1 MLAVAGGVAALL
13 ALNVGKN
20 PQMNK
25 FANKTQEQAC
35 VGIKNS
41 TQCSTLGCPLDP
53 QECIALDNS
62 VGCCR

>member
-53 QECIALDNS
+53 QECIALDSS